1 MEMTIE
7 IERLRTYAH
16 HGVMPQ
22 ERRVGNFFETT
33 VRLTYTLTEGDIT
46 DDISNTINYAEIAD
60 IISQEMAI
68 PSKLLEHVA
77 WRIRTSLLRRFPQV
91 TSGMVRVS
99 KTTPPLGVSVT
110 GAAATLTW

>member
-33 VRLTYTLTEGDIT
+33 VRLTYQVADAVT
-46 DDISNTINYAEIAD
+46 DSLDDTINYAD
-60 IISQEMAI
+60 ITGIITREMAI
-68 PSKLLEHVA
+68 PSRLLEHVT
-77 WRIRTSLLRRFPQV
+77 WRIRASLLHRFPQV

-99 KTTPPLGVSVT
+99 KTTPPLGVSVA